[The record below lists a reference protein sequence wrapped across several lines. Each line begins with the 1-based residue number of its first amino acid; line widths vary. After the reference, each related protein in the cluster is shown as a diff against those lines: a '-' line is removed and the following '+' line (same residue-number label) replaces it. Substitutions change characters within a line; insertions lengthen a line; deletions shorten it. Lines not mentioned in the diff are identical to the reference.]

1 MKNVL
6 NTKLSDDNN
15 NKVNTILANPVKKTS
30 CFSGTGLHS
39 LLYFSGGRYW
49 FATVLPFS
57 VIGTLVQTT
66 QVKKK
71 DTAISSDVV
80 NRFLDAKHVKEL
92 KHYIMDNKDNFTI
105 PPITLVTREKLPFAP
120 VVFDDMDQFESME
133 SVYQKAKEIG
143 SLFGV
148 LTIPLGFVFICLD
161 GNHRSKAIAELAI
174 EDPDSIQG
182 NYLLCNIVFETDNIK
197 IRQDF
202 VDINQN
208 AKTTTATINTL
219 FNTRDPLSKLTSET
233 IDSTDYLNENTELL
247 SASVSKNSKKL
258 YTLNNIKNAIVEL
271 GTYNSQSRASINK
284 MSTELGN
291 NPEYL
296 GGLSLEIDVFFDS
309 LKKNKIISDFLN
321 AETREEKSTIRSNG
335 VISSGVGLIIAARVV
350 SEAAENSK
358 GLSYNDIL
366 SRVMRFDWSRSN
378 NFFKGKILS
387 DEGAIISSTN
397 SINSTANALLKE
409 LFPEAAARKENK

>member
-1 MKNVL
+1 MNNLL
-6 NTKLSDDNN
+6 NAELSNDNSE
-15 NKVNTILANPVKKTS
+15 VNIIPANPPKKTS
-30 CFSGTGLHS
+30 YFSGTGLNS

-92 KHYIMDNKDNFTI
+92 KHYIMDNRDNFTI
-105 PPITLVTREKLPFAP
+105 PPITLVTREKLPFCP
-120 VVFDDMDQFESME
+120 ITFDMEHFENME
-133 SVYQKAKEIG
+133 SVYKKAKEMG
-143 SLFGV
+143 SVFGV

-161 GNHRSKAIAELAI
+161 GNHRSKAIAELAL
-174 EDPDSIQG
+174 EEPDSIQG
-182 NYLLCNIVFETDNIK
+182 NYLLCNIVYEIDNMK

-219 FNTRDPLSKLTSET
+219 FNTRDPLAKLTSET
-233 IDSTDYLNENTELL
+233 IDSTEYLNENTELL

-284 MSTELGN
+284 MSTELGK

-296 GGLSLEIDVFFDS
+296 GGLALEIDVFFDN
-309 LKKNKIISDFLN
+309 LKNNKIISDFLS
-321 AETREEKSTIRSNG
+321 AETREERSIIRSNG
-335 VISSGVGLIIAARVV
+335 VISSGVGLIIVARVV

-358 GLSYNDIL
+358 GLSFNDIL
-366 SRVMRFDWSRSN
+366 TRVMGFDWSRSN

-409 LFPEAAARKENK
+409 LFPEAAARKESK

>member
-1 MKNVL
+1 
-6 NTKLSDDNN
+6 
-15 NKVNTILANPVKKTS
+15 
-30 CFSGTGLHS
+30 
-39 LLYFSGGRYW
+39 
-49 FATVLPFS
+49 
-57 VIGTLVQTT
+57 
-66 QVKKK
+66 
-71 DTAISSDVV
+71 
-80 NRFLDAKHVKEL
+80 
-92 KHYIMDNKDNFTI
+92 MDNKDNFTI

-182 NYLLCNIVFETDNIK
+182 NYLLCNIVFETDNMK